1 MALKKYKPYTPSRR
15 QMLGQ
20 DFSQITKDRPEKSL
34 TAQLKK
40 SGGRNNLGR
49 MTIRHR
55 GGGHKRKYRIIDFK
69 RNKDN
74 IEAKVIAIE
83 YDPNRNAFIALLI
96 YADGEKR
103 YILATSDMKV
113 GDKIIS
119 GEKVEVQSGN
129 CMLLKNIPLGTAIH
143 NIELEPGRGGKLV
156 RGAGT
161 SAQLTNKEGKYAFIT
176 LPSGEIRLIN
186 LLCKATI
193 GEVSNPLYNS
203 IDWGKAGRKRWLDLR
218 PRVRGISMNPVDHP
232 HGGGE
237 GRSKGNHP
245 QTPWGKPTKG
255 YRTRNKKKLSS
266 KFIIR
271 QRKRKR

>member
-15 QMLGQ
+15 EMLGQ
-20 DFSQITKDRPEKSL
+20 DFSSITKGEPEKNLTCSL
-34 TAQLKK
+34 KS
-40 SGGRNNLGR
+40 SGGRNNKGR
-49 MTIRHR
+49 ITIRHR
-55 GGGHKRKYRIIDFK
+55 GGGSKKRYRQIDFK

-74 IEAKVIAIE
+74 IEATVKAIE
-83 YDPNRNAFIALLI
+83 YDPNRNAFIALLF

-103 YILATSDMKV
+103 YILATGDMKV
-113 GDKIIS
+113 GDKLMS

-143 NIELEPGRGGKLV
+143 NIELSPGRGGKLV

-176 LPSGEIRLIN
+176 LPSSEIRLIN
-186 LLCKATI
+186 LLCRATI
-193 GEVSNPLYNS
+193 GQVSNFLYNN
-203 IDWGKAGRKRWLDLR
+203 IQWGKAGRKRWLGRR
-218 PRVRGISMNPVDHP
+218 PRVRGVAMNPIDHP

-255 YRTRNKKKLSS
+255 YRTRNKKKLTT
-266 KFIIR
+266 KFIVR
-271 QRKRKR
+271 QRKRKK